1 MGLLR
6 RVRKIGTGLA
16 VWMQKMGWFAAL
28 LVAVLVAGCG
38 DDLPAAPADDQ
49 STTQAAPVAEP
60 AEPAP
65 VEQQRAE
72 LVEQTEP
79 EPEEQPE
86 PAVDETDTALAALR
100 EWGASVSTI
109 RYSGRFSIRTGL
121 STYSGRSD
129 VFWDLVADR
138 FWVQVESPGITGAAG
153 RELVAH
159 FLDVEG
165 EPYVVMTSDDGSE
178 PQWLALNDLD
188 LDESGR
194 AFLDFVARI
203 GGRNHALSADWLEA
217 RMACAANGLGR
228 LSAGEEESGPV
239 WRLGCRVE
247 LTDDGA
253 IDDPAEQFALALIEA
268 FIGDEEMLRA
278 LLSDESG
285 LPDGNPGSPE
295 EAVITAV
302 LSAAISR
309 ETGAP
314 LSVAIAI
321 EAVEQEANLNIS
333 AVFSL
338 IEINRAITFP
348 TPTP

>member
-1 MGLLR
+1 MPGA
-6 RVRKIGTGLA
+6 GFA
-16 VWMQKMGWFAAL
+16 VWMKQMGWFAAL
-28 LVAVLVAGCG
+28 LVAVLAAGCG

-49 STTQAAPVAEP
+49 STAQTAPVAEP

-65 VEQQRAE
+65 VEQEQ
-72 LVEQTEP
+72 VEPLEQATP

-109 RYSGRFSIRTGL
+109 RYSGRFSIRTGV
-121 STYSGRSD
+121 STNSGRSD

-138 FWVQVESPGITGAAG
+138 FWVQMESPDLTGITG
-153 RELVAH
+153 RELVTH
-159 FLDVEG
+159 FLEVEG
-165 EPYVVMTSDDGSE
+165 EPYMVLTSDDGSE
-178 PQWLALNDLD
+178 PQWFALNDLD
-188 LDESGR
+188 LDSSRR
-194 AFLDFVARI
+194 AFLDFVTRI
-203 GGRNHALSADWLEA
+203 GGRNHALSADWLEE

-239 WRLGCRVE
+239 WRLSCRVE

-278 LLSDESG
+278 LLADESG
-285 LPDGNPGSPE
+285 LPDGNPGSPGE
-295 EAVITAV
+295 VVITAV

-333 AVFSL
+333 AVYTL
-338 IEINRAITFP
+338 IEINRTITFP